1 MKDYNEMIDS
11 LFERR
16 EKYQE
21 ERRKKLQRL
30 RRAASIVSCCCLII
44 LAGVGA
50 WRSDIIFQ
58 DPAGLLGEEESS
70 SEENS
75 SSVSESLKEQGE
87 SEESAG
93 GDSEDNSYFQES
105 DSSSFNSGSAIKANM
120 GDGKS
125 DSQSAGNSVSS
136 NSSSVDLR
144 PSEEERHSTNSNDI
158 NSGNVSMPANS
169 GSDSSEAP
177 HSGGG
182 GSSAPPGVSGSGE
195 PKFYGGKYIDQ
206 SGNTV
211 ILLTT
216 DTAANRTQ
224 ICQDFGLS
232 EQKVIFKKADYS
244 LSYLREIQD
253 KISEAMRG
261 KALSFVVESALMEDK
276 NRIRVVVTTKDEKQ
290 LAKLQSLDS
299 KGGAIKI
306 VHATGGLERQE

>member
-21 ERRKKLQRL
+21 ERKKKLQRL

-44 LAGVGA
+44 LAGVGV

-58 DPAGLLGEEESS
+58 DPAKLLGDEKSGSS
-70 SEENS
+70 GENS
-75 SSVSESLKEQGE
+75 SLVSDNLKDRGG

-105 DSSSFNSGSAIKANM
+105 DGSSFDSSSAIKSNM

-125 DSQSAGNSVSS
+125 DSQGAGNSASS
-136 NSSSVDLR
+136 NSSSVDVR
-144 PSEEERHSTNSNDI
+144 PSEEDSLSLNNNNMNGGDVPI
-158 NSGNVSMPANS
+158 PADTD
-169 GSDSSEAP
+169 SDSSEAP

-182 GSSAPPGVSGSGE
+182 SSSLPGASGSGE

-211 ILLTT
+211 ILLTR

-224 ICQDFGLS
+224 ICQNFGLS
-232 EQKVIFKKADYS
+232 EKKVIFKKADYS
-244 LSYLREIQD
+244 LSYLREVQD
-253 KISEAMRG
+253 KISEAMRE
-261 KALSFVVESALMEDK
+261 KALSFVVQSALMEDE
-276 NRIRVVVTTKDEKQ
+276 NRIRVVVTTGDEKQ
-290 LAKLQSLDS
+290 LAKLQSFDS

-306 VHATGGLERQE
+306 VHASGGSVLQE